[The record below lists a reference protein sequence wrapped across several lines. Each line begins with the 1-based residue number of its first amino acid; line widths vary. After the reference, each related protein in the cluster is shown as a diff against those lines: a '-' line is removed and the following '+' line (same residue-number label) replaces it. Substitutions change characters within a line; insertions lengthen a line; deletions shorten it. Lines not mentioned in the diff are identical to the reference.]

1 MGVVYLFAVVARNGE
16 MESWVII
23 MIDSKGIYQK
33 ANDLVQL
40 YGTRNTLLL
49 ATDHGVDVVPVSD
62 FGALL
67 GMYIYKWRHRA
78 MFLNDRMDEYL
89 TQMVAGHELGHD
101 VFHRDLA
108 KGEGLR
114 EFELFR
120 MTSTT
125 EYEANAFCAHILI
138 DSNECFEYA
147 RNGYD
152 VVTIAKLM
160 NSEINLMLIK
170 LQEMIRLGYDLRLP
184 MEPRSDFFKSIRA

>member
-1 MGVVYLFAVVARNGE
+1 M
-16 MESWVII
+16 
-23 MIDSKGIYQK
+23 
-33 ANDLVQL
+33 
-40 YGTRNTLLL
+40 
-49 ATDHGVDVVPVSD
+49 
-62 FGALL
+62 
-67 GMYIYKWRHRA
+67 MYFIEIWQR
-78 MFLNDRMDEYL
+78 
-89 TQMVAGHELGHD
+89 
-101 VFHRDLA
+101 
-108 KGEGLR
+108 EGLR

>member
-1 MGVVYLFAVVARNGE
+1 
-16 MESWVII
+16 
-23 MIDSKGIYQK
+23 MIDSKGIYKK

-40 YGTRNTLLL
+40 YGTRNTLIL
-49 ATDHGVDVVPVSD
+49 AADHGVDVVPVSD